1 MAIQLLKSAFLCS
14 VLLLFAGCEKWA
26 DGVVREIEFPEHEP
40 EIAATVVLTSGDT
53 EAVACLYQS
62 VSNLTD
68 QQSNIP
74 SGVSARILKDGVEVL
89 SWAPGD
95 TGWIGQEWDKRMMHV
110 IGLDAPLDLPQGAYA
125 LEVTAPGLEELTAT
139 AVQPPKPTPAVTYSA
154 GVDTLYDTNDWSY
167 GEEKVRDV
175 IAFDLVNSVGQRDV
189 YGIQFL
195 EGDVQG
201 LGDTAWYVT
210 AVNQDDMD
218 LDPRITFNSACACYI
233 IDDQDEDGQS
243 LEGINFDRYGYP
255 NAFEDWRLPLRMSV
269 TSMSPG
275 LGEFYLSIDVHLNSS
290 GNFFANPS
298 TVYSNT
304 SSGFGCFGLASKTVY
319 TFD

>member
-110 IGLDAPLDLPQGAYA
+110 IGLDAPLDLPQGAYR
-125 LEVTAPGLEELTAT
+125 
-139 AVQPPKPTPAVTYSA
+139 A
-154 GVDTLYDTNDWSY
+154 G
-167 GEEKVRDV
+167 
-175 IAFDLVNSVGQRDV
+175 
-189 YGIQFL
+189 
-195 EGDVQG
+195 GDG
-201 LGDTAWYVT
+201 TRTRRA
-210 AVNQDDMD
+210 
-218 LDPRITFNSACACYI
+218 
-233 IDDQDEDGQS
+233 
-243 LEGINFDRYGYP
+243 
-255 NAFEDWRLPLRMSV
+255 
-269 TSMSPG
+269 
-275 LGEFYLSIDVHLNSS
+275 H
-290 GNFFANPS
+290 GN
-298 TVYSNT
+298 
-304 SSGFGCFGLASKTVY
+304 GCPASKAHSGRHL
-319 TFD
+319 FSRC